1 MQVYI
6 IMTFWRNDYVYVHTV
21 KIIIKLHMVH
31 VIKLNIWQ
39 ISYPKLSLRLDPKLE
54 RLDVTLSLF

>member
-1 MQVYI
+1 M
-6 IMTFWRNDYVYVHTV
+6 HTV
-21 KIIIKLHMVH
+21 EIIIQLQMVH
-31 VIKLNIWQ
+31 VVKLNISQ